1 MKRKL
6 LSSYN
11 TGDEKFQTKM
21 REFSALSVGGK
32 AAQDMNENETGQLA
46 KVGYGHDGQTFEI

>member
-11 TGDEKFQTKM
+11 AGDEKFQTKM